1 MPSLMLGDRPNKKG
15 FIVSVSIS
23 PISESIGVDV
33 RGMTSDDFTR
43 EQTADHCRQL
53 LAAHGVIVYREAHIS
68 DADLVSFSRMLGDV
82 VIAPAGAH
90 PDFPEISPV
99 TMDPSKSALAGLR
112 RSTIFWHT
120 DGLIDAVPQKA
131 TLLTAREVADDG
143 GDTEFANTYAAYQAL
158 PAEKKAELDGYRVVH
173 SVAASQLLLE
183 PDPTPEQLVKWHRAP
198 SREHPL
204 VWTHA
209 DGRKSLLIGAT
220 AGEIV
225 GMDRAAGRAI
235 LDMILDWSTQPR
247 FVLHHTWTVG
257 DLVVWD
263 NTGMLHRAIPY
274 EPTSR
279 RLMHRTT
286 LVGEEAIA

>member
-1 MPSLMLGDRPNKKG
+1 MT
-15 FIVSVSIS
+15 IS
-23 PISESIGVDV
+23 TSPLSDTIGVEV
-33 RGMTSDDFTR
+33 TGCTSTYFQGPDAGRTCQ
-43 EQTADHCRQL
+43 EL
-53 LAAHGVIVYREAHIS
+53 LERYGVVVYREAHIS
-68 DADLVSFSRMLGDV
+68 DADLVAFSKSLGEV
-82 VIAPAGAH
+82 VIASAGGH
-90 PDFPEISPV
+90 PDYPEISPV
-99 TMDPSKSALAGLR
+99 SMDPSKSALAGLR

-120 DGLIDAVPQKA
+120 DGLIDEVPQKA

-143 GDTEFANTYAAYQAL
+143 GDTEFANTYTAFEAL
-158 PAEKKAELDGYRVVH
+158 PDDKKAEYENYRVVH
-173 SVAASQLLLE
+173 SVAASQLLLN
-183 PDPTPEQLVKWHRAP
+183 PDPTPEQREKWDRAP

-204 VWTHA
+204 VWKRR

-220 AGEIV
+220 AGDIA
-225 GMDRAAGRAI
+225 GMDHEQGRAL
-235 LDMILDWSTQPR
+235 LDEILDWSTQPQ
-247 FVLHHTWTVG
+247 FVLHHQWAVG

>member
-1 MPSLMLGDRPNKKG
+1 MT
-15 FIVSVSIS
+15 VSVT
-23 PISESIGVDV
+23 PISASIGVQV
-33 RGMTSDDFTR
+33 QGFGSKDFLAAAAA
-43 EQTADHCRQL
+43 EQCQQL
-53 LAAHGVIVYREAHIS
+53 LAEYGVVVYREAHIS
-68 DADLVSFSRMLGDV
+68 DPDLVAFSRLLGDV
-82 VIAPAGAH
+82 VVAPAGAH
-90 PDFPEISPV
+90 PDYPEISPV

-120 DGLIDAVPQKA
+120 DGLTDKVPQKA

-143 GDTEFANTYAAYQAL
+143 GDTEFANTYAAYEAFSE
-158 PAEKKAELDGYRVVH
+158 EKKVELGGYRVVH
-173 SVAASQLLLE
+173 SVTASQLLLT
-183 PDPTPEQLVKWHRAP
+183 PDPTPEQRAKWDRAP

-204 VWTHA
+204 VWTRH

-225 GMDRAAGRAI
+225 GMDRESGRAVLDDI
-235 LDMILDWSTQPR
+235 LAWATQPQ
-247 FVLHHTWTVG
+247 FVLHHRWTVG

>member
-1 MPSLMLGDRPNKKG
+1 M
-15 FIVSVSIS
+15 SVTKT
-23 PISESIGVDV
+23 PISESIGVEV
-33 RGMTSDDFTR
+33 AGYTSSDFLAPEGAR
-43 EQTADHCRQL
+43 DCQQL
-53 LAAHGVIVYREAHIS
+53 LDRYGVVVYREAHIT
-68 DADLVSFSRMLGDV
+68 DADLVTFSRRLGNV
-82 VIAPAGAH
+82 VIAGTGGH

-99 TMDPSKSALAGLR
+99 SLDPAKSALAGLR

-120 DGLIDAVPQKA
+120 DGLTDRVPQKA
-131 TLLTAREVADDG
+131 TLLTAREVADEG
-143 GDTEFANTYAAYQAL
+143 GDTEFANTYAAFTAL
-158 PAEKKAELDGYRVVH
+158 SAERRGELEGYRVVH

-183 PDPTPEQLVKWHRAP
+183 PDPTPDQQAKWDRAP

-204 VWTHA
+204 VWKRR
-209 DGRKSLLIGAT
+209 DGRKSMLIGAT
-220 AGEIV
+220 AGQIV
-225 GMDRAAGRAI
+225 GMSDQESRTVLDEI
-235 LDMILDWSTQPR
+235 LAWTTQPR
-247 FVLHHTWTVG
+247 FVLHHSWRVG

>member
-1 MPSLMLGDRPNKKG
+1 MTTSITP
-15 FIVSVSIS
+15 IS
-23 PISESIGVDV
+23 PSIGVEV
-33 RGMTSDDFTR
+33 HGFRSNNFVK
-43 EQTADHCRQL
+43 QYTATQCQEL
-53 LAAHGVIVYREAHIS
+53 LTAHGVVVYREAHIT
-68 DADLVSFSRMLGDV
+68 DADLVTFSRLLGEV
-82 VIAPAGAH
+82 VVASAGGH
-90 PDFPEISPV
+90 PDYPEISPV

-120 DGLIDAVPQKA
+120 DGLTDNVPQKA
-131 TLLTAREVADDG
+131 TLLTAREIADEG
-143 GDTEFANTYAAYQAL
+143 GDTEFANTYAAYDAL
-158 PAEKKAELDGYRVVH
+158 SAEKKAEIDGYRVVH

-183 PDPTPEQLVKWHRAP
+183 PNPTAEQRAKWDRAP

-204 VWTHA
+204 VWTHR

-225 GMDRAAGRAI
+225 GMDAQSSRTVLDGI
-235 LDMILDWSTQPR
+235 LAWATQPE
-247 FVLHHTWTVG
+247 FVLHHRWTVG

-263 NTGMLHRAIPY
+263 NPGMLHRAMPY

-286 LVGEEAIA
+286 LVGDEAIA

>member
-1 MPSLMLGDRPNKKG
+1 MTIETTAL
-15 FIVSVSIS
+15 S
-23 PISESIGVDV
+23 PSIGVQV
-33 RGMTSDDFTR
+33 RGVSSADFTTR
-43 EQTADHCRQL
+43 DTAERCRAL
-53 LAAHGVIVYREAHIS
+53 LAEHGVIVYSRAHIT
-68 DADLVSFSRMLGDV
+68 DADLVTFSRMLGQV
-82 VIAPAGAH
+82 VTAEVGAH
-90 PDFPEISPV
+90 PEHPEISPV

-131 TLLTAREVADDG
+131 TLLTAREIADEG
-143 GDTEFANTYAAYQAL
+143 GDTEFANTYAAYEAL
-158 PAEKKAELDGYRVVH
+158 PEQRKTELCSYRVVH
-173 SVAASQLLLE
+173 SVAASQLLLDPE
-183 PDPTPEQLVKWHRAP
+183 PTSDQRRAWDRAP
-198 SREHPL
+198 SRQHPL
-204 VWTHA
+204 VWTRR

-225 GMDRAAGRAI
+225 GLTPARSREI
-235 LDMILDWSTQPR
+235 LDEILDWATQPQ
-247 FVLHHTWTVG
+247 FVLRHRWSVG

-286 LVGEEAIA
+286 LIGEEVIA

>member
-1 MPSLMLGDRPNKKG
+1 MR
-15 FIVSVSIS
+15 VSIT
-23 PISESIGVDV
+23 PISESIGVEV
-33 RGMTSDDFTR
+33 LGLTSNDFAH
-43 EQTADHCRQL
+43 EQTATQCRQL
-53 LAAHGVIVYREAHIS
+53 LAAHGVIVYREAHIT
-68 DADLVSFSRMLGDV
+68 DADLVTFSRMLGEV
-82 VIAPAGAH
+82 VVAGAGGH

-99 TMDPSKSALAGLR
+99 TMDPSKSTLAGLR

-120 DGLIDAVPQKA
+120 DGLTDTVPQKA

-143 GDTEFANTYAAYQAL
+143 GDTEFANTYAAYQSL
-158 PAEKKAELDGYRVVH
+158 PPEKKAELDGYRVVH

-183 PDPTPEQLVKWHRAP
+183 PDPTPEQLEKWNRAP

-220 AGEIV
+220 AGDIV
-225 GMDRAAGRAI
+225 GMDHTDGRAV
-235 LDMILDWSTQPR
+235 LDDLLDWSTQPQ

-263 NTGMLHRAIPY
+263 NTGMLHRAMPY

-286 LVGEEAIA
+286 LVGEEVIA